1 MNVVAQPSQ
10 RQMHPYGPLE
20 FSFLVIKRVWLA
32 HEVGNKGCRCLHGF
46 KVSLGRSPQFF
57 PWVGPGQWLKHW
69 TCMFMDITAQ
79 PQIHR

>member
-10 RQMHPYGPLE
+10 PQMHPYSPFE

-32 HEVGNKGCRCLHGF
+32 HGVGNKGCRCLHGF

-57 PWVGPGQWLKHW
+57 HGLVPVNG
-69 TCMFMDITAQ
+69 
-79 PQIHR
+79 